1 MPDPYT
7 YPAKP
12 TDATY
17 LDVNPQGREQYDDG
31 VIAYDDSGIFYDG
44 TDENAYTSV
53 SKPTGSVYSFIS
65 KPT

>member
-12 TDATY
+12 TNTSYVGISAE
-17 LDVNPQGREQYDDG
+17 GRQVYDEAL
-31 VIAYDDSGIFYDG
+31 IAYDDSATYYDSMN
-44 TDENAYTSV
+44 ENAYTSV
-53 SKPTGSVYSFIS
+53 SKPTGSIYTFIS

>member
-17 LDVNPQGREQYDDG
+17 TGVGAEGRQTYDEPL
-31 VIAYDDSGIFYDG
+31 ISYDDSSTYYDSVN
-44 TDENAYTSV
+44 ENAYTSV
-53 SKPTGSVYSFIS
+53 SKPTGSIYSFIS